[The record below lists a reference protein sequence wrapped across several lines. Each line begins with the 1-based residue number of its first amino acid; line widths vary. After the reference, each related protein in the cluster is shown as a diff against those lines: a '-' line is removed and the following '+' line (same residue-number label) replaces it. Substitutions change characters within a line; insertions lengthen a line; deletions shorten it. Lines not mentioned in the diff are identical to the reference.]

1 MHFFFSY
8 IPIFFFFLPDFWNSI
23 HLKNWELKV
32 NYASTRKGCKLE
44 KSASKKLRDLTVR
57 ADNKLEG
64 IMVQV
69 TFMRP
74 IIF

>member
-1 MHFFFSY
+1 M
-8 IPIFFFFLPDFWNSI
+8 
-23 HLKNWELKV
+23 
-32 NYASTRKGCKLE
+32 LE